1 MSQRRKAAVPL
12 GKPLDTDDAALDL
25 MALITPEDIAAAQ
38 ADANARMTRRGR
50 ALLNAARVEADGI
63 GDAADEAAPGIPSE

>member
-1 MSQRRKAAVPL
+1 MSQRRKTAVPL

-38 ADANARMTRRGR
+38 ADARARMGKKGA
-50 ALLNAARVEADGI
+50 ALLDAARAEVENE
-63 GDAADEAAPGIPSE
+63 DER

>member
-12 GKPLDTDDAALDL
+12 GKPLDTDDAELDL

-38 ADANARMTRRGR
+38 ADARARMGTRGA
-50 ALLNAARVEADGI
+50 ALLDTAKTPLE
-63 GDAADEAAPGIPSE
+63 DETTGQG